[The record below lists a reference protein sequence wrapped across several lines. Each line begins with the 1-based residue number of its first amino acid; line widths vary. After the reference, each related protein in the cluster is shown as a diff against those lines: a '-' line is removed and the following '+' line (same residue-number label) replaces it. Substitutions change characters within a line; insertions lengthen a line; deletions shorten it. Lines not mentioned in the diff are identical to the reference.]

1 MKTNFICSVAC
12 VAAAKSS
19 SAFANSKR
27 AFLASDLQPEVV
39 AHTLLKVEDEWRAQ
53 AASFA
58 ECNATLMAG
67 AEMSECSSATS
78 AFQKSCS
85 TVVDAVVKASSGDRS
100 HVKEYMGIVCGEVE
114 LSGWHQERCSELSQ
128 SVYEAMSDDN
138 YENRENFNVANLCTG
153 FWSRFTVEE
162 KARVDQERLER
173 EAAEKKAEE
182 ERIDAEKKAAALAA
196 EEQKRKEKEEAEEKA
211 KEAKRQAEEAAS
223 ALKAKKEE
231 AERQAEEAKHKME
244 EAQAAAEA
252 AAKHHR
258 EVLANATAI
267 AKAANSSLALNLS
280 VPSIDTTTNSNT
292 TSVNISSTTRNVSV
306 ATTVNSSAMNATA
319 SNSSK

>member
-1 MKTNFICSVAC
+1 MRTNFAFTFISTV
-12 VAAAKSS
+12 AAKSS
-19 SAFANSKR
+19 VFTKSKS
-27 AFLASDLQPEVV
+27 FLASDLQPDVV
-39 AHTLLKVEDEWRAQ
+39 AHTLLQVEDEWRAQ

-58 ECNATLMAG
+58 ECNVTLSEG
-67 AEMSECSSATS
+67 ADLSECGSATS

-85 TVVDAVVKASSGDRS
+85 TVVEAVVKASSGDRS
-100 HVKEYMGIVCGEVE
+100 HVKEYMGVVCGENE
-114 LSGWHQERCSELSQ
+114 LSGWHQERCSELAS
-128 SVYEAMSDDN
+128 SVYDAMSDDN

-162 KARVDQERLER
+162 KARVDEERAER

-182 ERIDAEKKAAALAA
+182 ERIEAEKKAAALAA
-196 EEQKRKEKEEAEEKA
+196 EEQKRREKEAAEERA
-211 KEAKRQAEEAAS
+211 QEAKRQAEEAAA

-231 AERQAEEAKHKME
+231 AERQAEEARHKME

-267 AKAANSSLALNLS
+267 AKAANSSLAS
-280 VPSIDTTTNSNT
+280 VNTSNT
-292 TSVNISSTTRNVSV
+292 SAPHNVSV
-306 ATTVNSSAMNATA
+306 PHNVSASQNVSVHQNTSSPAMNI
-319 SNSSK
+319 SK